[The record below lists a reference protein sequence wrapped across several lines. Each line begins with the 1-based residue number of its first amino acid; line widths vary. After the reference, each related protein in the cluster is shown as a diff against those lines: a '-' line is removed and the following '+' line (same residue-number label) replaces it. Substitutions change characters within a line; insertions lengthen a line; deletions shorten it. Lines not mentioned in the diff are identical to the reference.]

1 VLHAFELQREYRF
14 HAVTREDA
22 RAANAKWSKAIED
35 MGSPPPDIVDGRR
48 PKASPRISNDA
59 DEPEKAETE
68 AAAAD

>member
-48 PKASPRISNDA
+48 PKVSPRISDSV
-59 DEPEKAETE
+59 DEMEKVETE
-68 AAAAD
+68 AATVD